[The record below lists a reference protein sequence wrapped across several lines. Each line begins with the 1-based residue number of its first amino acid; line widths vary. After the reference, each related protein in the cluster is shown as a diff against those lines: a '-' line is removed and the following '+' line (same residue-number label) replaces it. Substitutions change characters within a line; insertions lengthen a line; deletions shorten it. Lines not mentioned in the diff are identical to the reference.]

1 MLNQPIFIT
10 NFKTYQQGTS
20 ANAVELAKIHE
31 KVANATGKSI
41 AIAVS
46 ASDIYRV
53 SQEVSIPVFAQHID
67 PVDYGS
73 FTGHILP
80 QNVKSSGAIGTLLNH
95 SERRLDTDILEN
107 TITYAQ
113 KSSLVRIVCAEDPD
127 EIEKFA
133 AFDPDFLA
141 FEPPELIGS
150 SDKSVSSESP
160 DSIAES
166 VKRANGIPVLVGA
179 GINSSEDIRVAM
191 ELGAHGFLVASA
203 IVKASNPEQILTEL
217 VSAM

>member
-46 ASDIYRV
+46 APDIYRV

-80 QNVKSSGAIGTLLNH
+80 QNIKSLGAIGTLLNH
-95 SERRLDTDILEN
+95 SERRLKTDILEN
-107 TITYAQ
+107 TIAYAQ

-127 EIEKFA
+127 EVEKFA
-133 AFDPDFLA
+133 EFDPDFLA
-141 FEPPELIGS
+141 FEPLELIGS

-166 VKRANGIPVLVGA
+166 VEKANGIPVLVGA
-179 GINSSEDIRVAM
+179 GINSSEDIRVAIK
-191 ELGAHGFLVASA
+191 LGASGFLVASA
-203 IVKASNPEQILTEL
+203 IVKASNPEEVLTEL

>member
-10 NFKTYQQGTS
+10 NFKTYQQGTG

-31 KVANATGKSI
+31 KVAKATGKSI
-41 AIAVS
+41 GIAVS

-53 SQEVSIPVFAQHID
+53 SQLVSIPVFAQHID

-80 QNVKSSGAIGTLLNH
+80 QNIKSSGAIGTLLNH
-95 SERRLDTDILEN
+95 SERRLETDILEN
-107 TITYAQ
+107 TIAYAQ

-166 VKRANGIPVLVGA
+166 VRRANKIPVLVGA
-179 GINSSEDIRVAM
+179 GINSAEDIRVAIK
-191 ELGAHGFLVASA
+191 LGASGFLVASA
-203 IVKASNPEQILTEL
+203 IVKADDSEKVLTEL
-217 VSAM
+217 VLAM